1 MSDSHNAN
9 KLSALWWLGPVVVGA
24 LAMAAALAFGDF
36 RPVVDRFYS
45 VF

>member
-1 MSDSHNAN
+1 MSDSQNAN
-9 KLSALWWLGPVVVGA
+9 SPSVFWWLGPVVVGV